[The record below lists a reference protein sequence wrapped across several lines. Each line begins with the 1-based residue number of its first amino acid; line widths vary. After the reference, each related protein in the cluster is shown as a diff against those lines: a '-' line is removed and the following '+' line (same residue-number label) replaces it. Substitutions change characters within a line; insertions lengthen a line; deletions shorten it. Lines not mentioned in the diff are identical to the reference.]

1 MAKESKES
9 TLTGSFEYDGV
20 AMTVTQ
26 VVPNYDIED
35 ATKALVNL
43 VKLLAQGS
51 TINVTE

>member
-9 TLTGSFEYDGV
+9 TLTAGFEYDGV

-43 VKLLAQGS
+43 VKLLSQGS
-51 TINVTE
+51 TISVTE